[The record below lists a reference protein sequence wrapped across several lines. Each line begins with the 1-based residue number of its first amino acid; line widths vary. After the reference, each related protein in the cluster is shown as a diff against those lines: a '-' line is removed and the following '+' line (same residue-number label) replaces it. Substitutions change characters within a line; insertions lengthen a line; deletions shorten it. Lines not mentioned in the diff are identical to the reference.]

1 MENDTQTKEHN
12 LSFDKIEGTLQEL
25 TSKAK
30 QIFDP
35 LIERQ
40 KEIDSIRKVLS
51 ILKRFQFVF
60 NLPRSMKENIEKVC
74 HFSFI
79 ISCFFASEIDFF
91 NEGGI

>member
-1 MENDTQTKEHN
+1 MENDTQTSETN
-12 LSFDKIEGTLQEL
+12 LNFDDIAKTLQEL
-25 TSKAK
+25 NSKAK

-60 NLPRSMKENIEKVC
+60 NLPRSMKENIDKVRLIFF
-74 HFSFI
+74 HFY
-79 ISCFFASEIDFF
+79 CFCVSERIDFSK
-91 NEGGI
+91 